1 MFFVV
6 RSYDLELDI
15 DPFLSVIITH
25 CMLTIL
31 DSPGV
36 FVGFFFVCSVDLSC
50 QSKRSTVMYTVLSY
64 ID

>member
-6 RSYDLELDI
+6 GSYDLER
-15 DPFLSVIITH
+15 

-36 FVGFFFVCSVDLSC
+36 FVGFLVCSVDLSC
-50 QSKRSTVMYTVLSY
+50 QSKRSTVMYTASPSSVVKQL
-64 ID
+64 DLCPPPPQN